1 VPSSCPPHPGETVR
15 ETCLEPLGLSVTSAA
30 KGLGISRKTLSALLN
45 GHFGISPEMA
55 IRLEKSFGTSA
66 EKWVMEQARYD
77 LCRARQ
83 HADEI
88 VVKSFSARPE
98 TETLKESNYAE
109 EE

>member
-1 VPSSCPPHPGETVR
+1 
-15 ETCLEPLGLSVTSAA
+15 
-30 KGLGISRKTLSALLN
+30 
-45 GHFGISPEMA
+45 
-55 IRLEKSFGTSA
+55 
-66 EKWVMEQARYD
+66 MEQARYD